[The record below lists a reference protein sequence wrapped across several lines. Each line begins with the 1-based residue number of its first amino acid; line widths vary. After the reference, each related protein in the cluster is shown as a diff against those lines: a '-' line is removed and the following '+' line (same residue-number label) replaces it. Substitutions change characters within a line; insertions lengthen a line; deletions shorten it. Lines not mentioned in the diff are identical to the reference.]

1 MAPLTGKDTLITEA
15 VLHLVHMINFDRFTL
30 TGAIKGNEEKLKCQ
44 EVVRLV
50 IKTFTNYVFC
60 TKSYFSKCMLM
71 QPVIRGA
78 GVGLFS

>member
-50 IKTFTNYVFC
+50 IKTFTNYFARKAIFQNVCLCNQLFVG
-60 TKSYFSKCMLM
+60 L
-71 QPVIRGA
+71 GL
-78 GVGLFS
+78 GLFS